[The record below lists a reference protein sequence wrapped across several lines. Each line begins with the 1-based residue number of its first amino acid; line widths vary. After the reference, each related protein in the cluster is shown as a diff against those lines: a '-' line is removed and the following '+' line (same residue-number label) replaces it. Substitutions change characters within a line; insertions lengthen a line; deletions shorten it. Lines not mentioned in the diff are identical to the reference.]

1 MSMKIKRAVFAVSA
15 SIVIAAVLAGGAF
28 CVIDAETK
36 SSDTAVLAKLDAMLD
51 AQKTITDDLAA
62 IKEDLRII
70 KIRIT
75 QAQ

>member
-1 MSMKIKRAVFAVSA
+1 MKIRRAVFAVSA
-15 SIVIAAVLAGGAF
+15 SIVVAVVLLGGIF
-28 CVIDAETK
+28 CVIDAEGAK
-36 SSDTAVLAKLDAMLD
+36 SSDSAVLAKLDAMLD
-51 AQKTITDDLAA
+51 SQKSITDDLAA

>member
-1 MSMKIKRAVFAVSA
+1 MKIRRAVFAVSA
-15 SIVIAAVLAGGAF
+15 SIVVAVVLLGGVL
-28 CVIDAETK
+28 CVIDAQ
-36 SSDTAVLAKLDAMLD
+36 SSKPSDSAVLAKLDAVLS
-51 AQKTITDDLAA
+51 AQASIEEDLAA

>member
-1 MSMKIKRAVFAVSA
+1 MKIRRAVFAVSA
-15 SIVIAAVLAGGAF
+15 SIVVAVVLLGGVFCIIDAQGAKSDDLAVLAR
-28 CVIDAETK
+28 
-36 SSDTAVLAKLDAMLD
+36 LDAILD
-51 AQKTITDDLAA
+51 IQKLITDDLAA

>member
-1 MSMKIKRAVFAVSA
+1 MKIRRAVFVVSA
-15 SIVIAAVLAGGAF
+15 FIIVTAVLLGGMLCA
-28 CVIDAETK
+28 VNAQ
-36 SSDTAVLAKLDAMLD
+36 SSQPSDPAALAKLDAVLS
-51 AQKTITDDLAA
+51 AQASMAEDLAA